1 MLDAMRRSPA
11 GQGREPPASHPAKRH
26 DSMIQVAALRISNWP
41 GSAVAQSPA
50 VRRLAFCESLRRLF
64 CQPLARCVT
73 DPVFRGTS
81 PRFTVERPLATVASE
96 TLAHLSP
103 SPLHP
108 SSQAECRGFDPHHPL
123 HSRSGECAQH
133 VPCAARSRRPRVSP
147 RPRKNAGSASAN
159 AAGCRRFAAFFRRS
173 AKQFSGA
180 SYRG

>member
-123 HSRSGECAQH
+123 HS
-133 VPCAARSRRPRVSP
+133 P
-147 RPRKNAGSASAN
+147 RPEGTRDARNTLPLLRLQVGVERPN
-159 AAGCRRFAAFFRRS
+159 RRVTRS
-173 AKQFSGA
+173 LDPGKAPLRVRQ
-180 SYRG
+180 RV